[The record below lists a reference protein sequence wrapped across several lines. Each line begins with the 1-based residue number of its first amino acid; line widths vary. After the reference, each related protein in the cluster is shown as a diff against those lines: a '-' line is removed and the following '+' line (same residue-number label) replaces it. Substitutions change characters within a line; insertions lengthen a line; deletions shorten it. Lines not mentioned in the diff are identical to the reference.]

1 MSLLG
6 ACLKSRRLRWLA
18 VFFTAG
24 MIALAIADY
33 CFETRGL
40 PEFVRRKI
48 EQRVERYGFRLSM
61 KSCRAGLWNGIV
73 GTGVQMTGGKGQPEF
88 AASRVQ
94 IEFLPFR
101 IFQGVFLPFAIR
113 IEEGTAAFPL
123 FPESGAEGIHDRLV
137 ISGVNASLSGAPG
150 IIEVTR
156 ADGMLNGI
164 RFTMHGTVD
173 NLLHYSGAK
182 WVDELRESLES
193 GSEEPENQPEAESG
207 VPETVSVPESAYDSF
222 IRSVPLALRRKVLY
236 TLQRVYAKQFRQEPS
251 CNVQF
256 HLDITDF
263 AKSTAKASFDIPAFR
278 YGGLQIES
286 IREETS
292 LKDGIIRLDQVRI
305 DLGSGNFI
313 IADGTYDGTGNA
325 ATGQVRGRCR
335 IADLILFLDASLQE
349 EIGAMVDIRNEIVT
363 FEGSLEDF
371 KLSSRNYYGKLHVR
385 LPHLN
390 IHRLQLDDVS
400 LSVVVK
406 GRVWEGSL
414 LNASLRNGG
423 SIQGQ
428 FRLDDER
435 FDARLDGTAN
445 SGDLHRILSPE
456 ISTLIRE
463 NVRLKSPASRNGI
476 SFQGKLGFPLH
487 RIPDLSGEFRV
498 RLTDLLVKNV
508 ALNSLT
514 STVNF
519 TTSSIRV
526 RDMEALLP
534 DGSRVT
540 GRLFCEPAA
549 RYISASVVC
558 SGSPG
563 YMIEALGKSHKD
575 FVTSLTRDIRWP
587 TAANTVEISADLY
600 ADYGSEPFYFL
611 SGSMVIR
618 DFAYQNIPFRY
629 GAARFMIDAENRLIL
644 PDVILETAEGKMRMS
659 ADYKPSGRD
668 LSFSKPDG
676 ILNFQLSSSIV
687 GNDMIRSLYP
697 EWKSEYV
704 DFPFPMQVEARGE
717 INYLEDRKTH
727 FEATISNGSCRWQGI
742 RIDDLDTTLH
752 YADNTVSFRG
762 GEAHFSGG
770 RLQMDY
776 LYNFN
781 TETGK
786 VSARLTSANLLSLLE
801 NFKIK
806 AGEEYRNAALSMN
819 FDADMS
825 YGAAGALHL
834 NGGGSMT
841 VEGNNLWTVPILGSF
856 LRIIGQAWSLES
868 FGSITKISGDFKLKQ
883 DRLEFDGLR
892 SNGGLVSLNAFGLYH
907 WQDNS
912 FDVRVRAEL
921 LRNTLPFDAMSRL
934 LSPVSWIL
942 ERRLQGNFSTYK
954 WE

>member
-251 CNVQF
+251 CDVQF

-400 LSVVVK
+400 LSVAVK

-414 LNASLRNGG
+414 LNASLRNGPVG
-423 SIQGQ
+423 WNCE
-428 FRLDDER
+428 FRRPAPHSVAGDFHADPGKRPVEVPRQPER
-435 FDARLDGTAN
+435 HF
-445 SGDLHRILSPE
+445 
-456 ISTLIRE
+456 
-463 NVRLKSPASRNGI
+463 V
-476 SFQGKLGFPLH
+476 
-487 RIPDLSGEFRV
+487 SGETRFSAAPDSGPFRRV
-498 RLTDLLVKNV
+498 PGPADRPAGQECGIEFTYVNREFHDLIHPG
-508 ALNSLT
+508 AGYGGASARR
-514 STVNF
+514 F
-519 TTSSIRV
+519 P
-526 RDMEALLP
+526 RDGSALLRTGGTVYFRKRGLLRFAGIY
-534 DGSRVT
+534 DRGSRKIAQ
-540 GRLFCEPAA
+540 GF
-549 RYISASVVC
+549 
-558 SGSPG
+558 
-563 YMIEALGKSHKD
+563 
-575 FVTSLTRDIRWP
+575 RD
-587 TAANTVEISADLY
+587 ES
-600 ADYGSEPFYFL
+600 
-611 SGSMVIR
+611 
-618 DFAYQNIPFRY
+618 
-629 GAARFMIDAENRLIL
+629 DA
-644 PDVILETAEGKMRMS
+644 
-659 ADYKPSGRD
+659 
-668 LSFSKPDG
+668 
-676 ILNFQLSSSIV
+676 
-687 GNDMIRSLYP
+687 
-697 EWKSEYV
+697 
-704 DFPFPMQVEARGE
+704 
-717 INYLEDRKTH
+717 
-727 FEATISNGSCRWQGI
+727 
-742 RIDDLDTTLH
+742 
-752 YADNTVSFRG
+752 
-762 GEAHFSGG
+762 
-770 RLQMDY
+770 
-776 LYNFN
+776 
-781 TETGK
+781 
-786 VSARLTSANLLSLLE
+786 
-801 NFKIK
+801 
-806 AGEEYRNAALSMN
+806 
-819 FDADMS
+819 
-825 YGAAGALHL
+825 
-834 NGGGSMT
+834 
-841 VEGNNLWTVPILGSF
+841 
-856 LRIIGQAWSLES
+856 
-868 FGSITKISGDFKLKQ
+868 
-883 DRLEFDGLR
+883 
-892 SNGGLVSLNAFGLYH
+892 
-907 WQDNS
+907 
-912 FDVRVRAEL
+912 
-921 LRNTLPFDAMSRL
+921 
-934 LSPVSWIL
+934 
-942 ERRLQGNFSTYK
+942 
-954 WE
+954 

>member
-1 MSLLG
+1 MSLLET
-6 ACLKSRRLRWLA
+6 CFRSRRLRWLA
-18 VFFTAG
+18 VLFAAG
-24 MIALAIADY
+24 GIALAIADY

-40 PEFVRRKI
+40 PEFIRRKI
-48 EQRVERYGFRLSM
+48 EQRVEQYGFRLSM

-94 IEFLPFR
+94 IEFLPLR

-123 FPESGAEGIHDRLV
+123 FPESGEEGAYDRLV

-150 IIEVTR
+150 IIEVIR

-164 RFTMHGTVD
+164 RFTMRGTMD

-182 WVDELRESLES
+182 WVDGLRESLER
-193 GSEEPENQPEAESG
+193 GNEQSEDATEPESD
-207 VPETVSVPESAYDSF
+207 VPAAAPESEYDSF
-222 IRSVPLALRRKVLY
+222 MRSVPLALRRKVLY
-236 TLQRVYAKQFRQEPS
+236 TLQRVYEKQFREEPS
-251 CNVQF
+251 CHVEF

-292 LKDGIIRLDQVRI
+292 LRDGIIRLDQVRI
-305 DLGSGNFI
+305 ELGDGNFI
-313 IADGTYDGTGNA
+313 VADGTYDGTGNA

-349 EIGAMVDIRNEIVT
+349 EIGARTDIRNEIVT
-363 FEGSLEDF
+363 FDGSLENF
-371 KLSSRNYYGKLHVR
+371 KLSSRNYHGRLNVR
-385 LPHLN
+385 FPHLN
-390 IHRLQLDDVS
+390 IHRLQLDNVS
-400 LSVVVK
+400 LSVTAK
-406 GRVWEGSL
+406 GRVCEGVL

-423 SIQGQ
+423 NIRGQ
-428 FRLDDER
+428 FRLDEER
-435 FDARLDGTAN
+435 FDAQLDGTAN
-445 SGDLHRILSPE
+445 SDDLHNILSPE
-456 ISTLIRE
+456 ISALIRE
-463 NVRLKSPASRNGI
+463 NVRLNSPASRNGI
-476 SFQGKLGFPLH
+476 SFQGKLGFPLR
-487 RIPDLSGEFRV
+487 RIADFSGEFRV

-508 ALNSLT
+508 ALDSLT
-514 STVNF
+514 STVDF

-549 RYISASVVC
+549 RYLSASVVC

-563 YMIEALGKSHKD
+563 YMIETLGKSHKD

-629 GAARFMIDAENRLIL
+629 GAVRFIIDAENRLIL

-659 ADYKPSGRD
+659 ADYKPSGCD

-676 ILNFQLSSSIV
+676 ILNFQLSSTIV

-704 DFPFPMQVEARGE
+704 DFPFPLRVEARGE
-717 INYLEDRKTH
+717 INYQDDRKTR

-776 LYNFN
+776 RYNFN

-786 VSARLTSANLLSLLE
+786 ASARLTSANLLSLLE

-806 AGEEYRNAALSMN
+806 AGEEYRNATLSMN

-825 YGAAGALHL
+825 YGATGALLL

-841 VEGNNLWTVPILGSF
+841 VEGTNLWTVPILGSF

-868 FGSITKISGDFKLKQ
+868 FGSITRIAGDFKLER
-883 DRLEFDGLR
+883 DRLMFDGLR
-892 SNGGLVSLNAFGLYH
+892 SNGGLVSLNAFGRYR